1 MYKYIFKKE
10 IFLDKFCRLGKVLT
24 DKGETAAL
32 FIIFLMQFNFLLKKK
47 LNYYSVQGVMSY
59 DQYTKQTDVETEIT
73 TLYI

>member
-1 MYKYIFKKE
+1 MCKYIFKKE

-32 FIIFLMQFNFLLKKK
+32 FIIFLLQFNFLLK